1 MPRVSR
7 EIREAR
13 AILVAEHAL
22 ARRLNTIAFEEE
34 VLYPALERVADGTL
48 AISVKDGAV
57 EKKELESGDGIR

>member
-1 MPRVSR
+1 MARMSR

-22 ARRLNTIAFEEE
+22 ERRLRTIEFEEE

-48 AISVKDGAV
+48 AVTYSKSEGVQQKA
-57 EKKELESGDGIR
+57 LESGE